1 MSLRTTVRLA
11 VSASV
16 LLVLAACEPDS
27 PIAPDVPDVGSAS
40 FTRGGHGQDGLA
52 VARAAHARNVDRMMN
67 NADVAGVG
75 VGRAANG
82 AGALIVMARHPA
94 PRGIP
99 SSIDGVPVIVE
110 VTGDIFAI
118 PARPSAKPPG
128 TPGGGNGGG
137 GNGGGGG
144 GDGGGAPAPTSFFNR
159 PVPIGVS
166 TGNANE
172 CASGTIGA
180 RVIGGGNT
188 YALSNNHVFAREN
201 AGSTGETIYQPGR
214 YDLGCATGTQYVL
227 GTLARFVSI
236 NFSGGNNTVDA
247 ALAAVGSNLGNATT
261 SAGYGIPGSTPVT
274 ATVGMAVQKCGRTTN
289 CTTGFVN
296 AVNVTV
302 NVGYSSGTAKFVNQI
317 WIKASKGSFSK
328 AGDSGSLI
336 VTNTSAASP
345 VGLLFAG
352 GRKDTFANPIGAV
365 LSALNVSI
373 DGK

>member
-1 MSLRTTVRLA
+1 MSLRTTFRLA

-16 LLVLAACEPDS
+16 LLALAACEPDS
-27 PIAPDVPDVGSAS
+27 PVAPDAPDVAGAS
-40 FTRGGHGQDGLA
+40 FARGGQGQDGLA
-52 VARAAHARNVDRMMN
+52 VARSAHARNVERMMN

-82 AGALIVMARHPA
+82 AGALIVMARHAA

-137 GNGGGGG
+137 GGGGGS
-144 GDGGGAPAPTSFFNR
+144 APAPTSFFNR

-172 CASGTIGA
+172 CAAGTIGA
-180 RVIGGGNT
+180 RVSSGSNT

-201 AGSTGETIYQPGR
+201 EGNIGETIYQPGR
-214 YDLGCATGTQYVL
+214 YDLGCATGSQYVL
-227 GTLARFVSI
+227 GTLASFQTI
-236 NFSGGNNTVDA
+236 KFDGTNNTVDA

-261 SAGYGIPGSTPVT
+261 SAGYGVPGSTPVT

-296 AVNVTV
+296 AVSVTV
-302 NVGYSSGTAKFVNQI
+302 NVGYSSGTARFVNQI
-317 WIKASKGSFSK
+317 WIKGSKGAFSK

-336 VTNTSAASP
+336 VTNDSDASP

-352 GRKDTFANPIGAV
+352 GRQDTFANPIGAV

>member
-1 MSLRTTVRLA
+1 MSIRTTLRLA
-11 VSASV
+11 TGALALFVF
-16 LLVLAACEPDS
+16 AACEPDS
-27 PIAPDVPDVGSAS
+27 PVAPAAPDVSSAS
-40 FTRGGHGQDGLA
+40 LSRGGQGQDGLA
-52 VARAAHARNVDRMMN
+52 VAMAAHARHVDRMMR
-67 NADVAGVG
+67 NADVAGMG

-82 AGALIVMARHPA
+82 AGALIVMARHA
-94 PRGIP
+94 SPRGIP

-110 VTGDIFAI
+110 VTGDIMAI
-118 PARPSAKPPG
+118 PARPSKK
-128 TPGGGNGGG
+128 PGGTRGGP
-137 GNGGGGG
+137 GGGGG
-144 GDGGGAPAPTSFFNR
+144 GGGAPAPTTFFAR

-180 RVIGGGNT
+180 RVKSGSTT

-201 AGSTGETIYQPGR
+201 DGNSGETIYQPGR
-214 YDLGCATGTQYVL
+214 YDLGCATGSQYVL
-227 GTLARFVSI
+227 GTLASYVRL

-261 SAGYGIPGSTPVT
+261 SAGYGVPGSTPVN
-274 ATVGMAVQKCGRTTN
+274 ASVGMAVQKCGRTTN
-289 CTTGFVN
+289 CTTGSVY

-302 NVGYSSGTAKFVNQI
+302 NVGYSSGTAHFVNQI
-317 WIKASKGSFSK
+317 WIKGSKGAFSK

-336 VTNTSAASP
+336 VTNNSAASP

-352 GRKDTFANPIGAV
+352 GRQDTFANPIGAV